1 MITFPKRGN
10 EKTHQQNGVDTFN
23 NTTKTKYLLSKFRD
37 YEEFLWGEIAE
48 QLHDLSALY
57 YISISIDRKTG
68 SFIIWDDFLWSRSW
82 FLPWNYNF

>member
-48 QLHDLSALY
+48 ELHDLY
-57 YISISIDRKTG
+57 
-68 SFIIWDDFLWSRSW
+68 
-82 FLPWNYNF
+82 